1 MAGRQKVTVT
11 VTKTRTRKTGP
22 GTGYKKCG
30 TCNGT
35 GRVKVKK

>member
-1 MAGRQKVTVT
+1 MAAKQHVHVKVTKG
-11 VTKTRTRKTGP
+11 KTRKYGP

-35 GRVKVKK
+35 GRVKTK

>member
-1 MAGRQKVTVT
+1 MATQRVTVKVTKGHV
-11 VTKTRTRKTGP
+11 KKTGP

-35 GRVKVKK
+35 GRIKVKK